1 METRHSP
8 TPWRAV
14 KVPGGW
20 NVKDAGNNVPCVAR
34 IYHECDLSMILAAPA
49 MYEACKAMYLACAT
63 DKVRRVLGSDYDH
76 AFGLARGALAQ
87 VDGKQ
92 A

>member
-1 METRHSP
+1 
-8 TPWRAV
+8 
-14 KVPGGW
+14 
-20 NVKDAGNNVPCVAR
+20 
-34 IYHECDLSMILAAPA
+34 MILAAPA